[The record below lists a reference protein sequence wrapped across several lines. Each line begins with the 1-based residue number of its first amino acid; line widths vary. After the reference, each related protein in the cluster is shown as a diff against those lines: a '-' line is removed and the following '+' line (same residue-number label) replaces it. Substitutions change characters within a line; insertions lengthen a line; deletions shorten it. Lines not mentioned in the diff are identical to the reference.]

1 MNKSY
6 IIGASGLIGGS
17 LYELLKSKSLD
28 VYGTYS
34 KNNEDNLIFFDMNK
48 SDFSCFNK
56 VEENDIFYILS
67 AYSNPSWIA
76 QNKSL
81 AEELNYTK
89 TIELIDFL
97 IEKRVKII
105 FMSSVEI
112 FDGQKGEYSEEDT
125 PNPLNFYGELKY
137 RVEKYIINNYDNYT
151 IVRTGWNVGL
161 SEKSRC
167 VVQLTYET
175 LLSNNAKMATDNF
188 FSLSSVEDTSEGLYR
203 ASLEKKLKKILN
215 LHKML

>member
-76 QNKSL
+76 QNKAL
-81 AEELNYTK
+81 AEELNYK
-89 TIELIDFL
+89 STIKFIDFL
-97 IEKRVKII
+97 NVKKAKII
-105 FMSSVEI
+105 FMSSVEV
-112 FDGQKGEYSEEDT
+112 FDGSKGNYSEDDK
-125 PNPLNFYGELKY
+125 PNPLNFYGQTELIN
-137 RVEKYIINNYDNYT
+137 EKIANIY
-151 IVRTGWNVGL
+151 
-161 SEKSRC
+161 
-167 VVQLTYET
+167 Q
-175 LLSNNAKMATDNF
+175 
-188 FSLSSVEDTSEGLYR
+188 
-203 ASLEKKLKKILN
+203 KILI
-215 LHKML
+215 